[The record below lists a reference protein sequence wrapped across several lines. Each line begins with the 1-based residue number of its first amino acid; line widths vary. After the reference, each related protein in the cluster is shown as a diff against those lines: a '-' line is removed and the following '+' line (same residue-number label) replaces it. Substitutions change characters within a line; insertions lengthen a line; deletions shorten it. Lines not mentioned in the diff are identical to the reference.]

1 MTVSD
6 LDQKPRAA
14 ALLARGLSTD
24 KVGAE
29 VGVSGR
35 TVRRWREDPAFAADV
50 REARREI
57 LGEITDAIAAASRD
71 AVDTLREALVDKSP
85 AIRVRAA
92 TALLGALPAVREHVD
107 LAERIAEIE
116 AAQEAGAA

>member
-1 MTVSD
+1 MTVTA
-6 LDQKPRAA
+6 LDQKARAA

-24 KVGAE
+24 KVGEE

-35 TVRRWREDPAFAADV
+35 TVRRWREDPSFEADV
-50 REARREI
+50 QAARREI
-57 LGEITDAIAAASRD
+57 LSEITDAIGAAARD
-71 AVDTLREALVDKSP
+71 AVDALHQALKDKSP

-92 TALLGALPAVREHVD
+92 TALLGALPGVREHLD

-116 AAQEAGAA
+116 AERGAA